1 MSHKETFLT
10 IRAGSRVWP
19 QAACLAASSLSGEGC
34 LQLGQQWRP
43 CHQAGPGFL
52 LSVLFTSHTSSASG
66 PHHPPPPSFPQRPP
80 RGWRMLPPIN
90 HRGNS
95 RWLSLGLGR
104 GQRLWTSHFYS
115 PAAWSC
121 LEAHACLALARPGW
135 GHRRVV
141 PWWLLFCT
149 VCFLTSRLI
158 YL

>member
-1 MSHKETFLT
+1 MCGHKQ
-10 IRAGSRVWP
+10 RVWP
-19 QAACLAASSLSGEGC
+19 QAACPARAVCSWGSSGDLATRQALDSYSVCC
-34 LQLGQQWRP
+34 LRP
-43 CHQAGPGFL
+43 TRAQPRAHITHRL
-52 LSVLFTSHTSSASG
+52 LHF
-66 PHHPPPPSFPQRPP
+66 P
-80 RGWRMLPPIN
+80 RGPPEGGGCSHMPPPIN